1 VSRASRMRPVVKCSL
16 AEGWNILILSWL
28 KRFLQRRR
36 HSGTRH
42 ASRSQQAPSHG
53 VNVRPSGRLPS
64 SLIIIIIITF
74 AKKDNFYVV
83 VVVCLSVCLSVCEK
97 LCAKTYERICMKFSG
112 KVGNRPILML
122 MSMSIEIFSV
132 AQIVKLLQ
140 SPRKRVR
147 WKQKCHNKIRG
158 KDLRKRNILSRWRK
172 TGKEGDDWTSNGKE
186 YQRTDAATGNERR
199 PTVDR
204 RHGGT
209 CN

>member
-1 VSRASRMRPVVKCSL
+1 
-16 AEGWNILILSWL
+16 
-28 KRFLQRRR
+28 
-36 HSGTRH
+36 
-42 ASRSQQAPSHG
+42 
-53 VNVRPSGRLPS
+53 VRPSGRLPS

-147 WKQKCHNKIRG
+147 
-158 KDLRKRNILSRWRK
+158 
-172 TGKEGDDWTSNGKE
+172 
-186 YQRTDAATGNERR
+186 
-199 PTVDR
+199 
-204 RHGGT
+204 
-209 CN
+209 